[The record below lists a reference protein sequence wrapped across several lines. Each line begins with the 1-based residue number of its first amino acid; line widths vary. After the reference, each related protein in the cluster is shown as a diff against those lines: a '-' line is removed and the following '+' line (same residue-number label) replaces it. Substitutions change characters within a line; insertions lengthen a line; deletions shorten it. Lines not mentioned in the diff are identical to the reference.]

1 MTTCMFE
8 CNNEV
13 ENETL
18 SYRIWLATK
27 DWEEYAVKK
36 VLVCRMTNKETGA
49 YHVYLSIEDVVK
61 ASVSISF
68 EASEKT
74 GRFYELVLDKG
85 GVQRITVPVSIKA
98 KIYYEND
105 IIQSE
110 NEDNVEK

>member
-18 SYRIWLATK
+18 SNRIWLATK
-27 DWEEYAVKK
+27 DWEEYAMKQ
-36 VLVCRMTNKETGA
+36 VLVCRLTNKETGA

-68 EASEKT
+68 EASDKT
-74 GRFYELVLDKG
+74 GKFYELVLDKG
-85 GVQRITVPVSIKA
+85 GVQRIPVPVSIKA
-98 KIYYEND
+98 KIYYERPD
-105 IIQSE
+105 Y
-110 NEDNVEK
+110 ED